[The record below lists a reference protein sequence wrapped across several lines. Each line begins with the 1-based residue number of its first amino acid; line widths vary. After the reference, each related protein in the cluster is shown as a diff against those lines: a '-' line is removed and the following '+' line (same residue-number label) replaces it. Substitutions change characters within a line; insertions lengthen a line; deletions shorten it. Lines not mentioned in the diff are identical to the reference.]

1 MIEQTLADY
10 TEAIYITDREQALRI
25 VKRAVDS
32 GVTAEDIVFKI
43 IIPSIDQMLAS
54 VTTHEAS
61 LAQHF
66 LASQIASD
74 VVDEMIPRFRQKPES
89 AGSVVIG
96 TSSGDFHGLGKR
108 IVMGCLTA
116 QMFQV
121 TDLGLN
127 VAPER
132 FVEAALE
139 KGAQIIGISSLMV
152 HTARGENGCRR
163 VRQLLAE
170 QGLEGKIKI
179 IVGGAPY
186 RFDEQLYRQVGAD
199 AWAENAIEAGA
210 VIARLLKEVMP

>member
-1 MIEQTLADY
+1 MLEKIMADY
-10 TEAIYITDREQALRI
+10 TEAIYSTDREQALR
-25 VKRAVDS
+25 VVQRAVDG
-32 GVTAEDIVFKI
+32 GVSAEDIVFKV

-74 VVDEMIPRFRQKPES
+74 VVDEMVPRFRQKPDS
-89 AGSVVIG
+89 AGTIVIG

-108 IVMGCLTA
+108 IVKGCLTA

-139 KGAQIIGISSLMV
+139 QNAQIIGISSLMV

-170 QGLEGKIKI
+170 QGLEGRIKI

-186 RFDEQLYRQVGAD
+186 RFDDQLFRQVGAD

-210 VIARLLKEVMP
+210 VIARLIREVTP

>member
-1 MIEQTLADY
+1 MLEKTLADY
-10 TEAIYITDREQALRI
+10 TEAIFSTDREQALRI
-25 VKRAVDS
+25 VQRAVEN
-32 GVTAEDIVFKI
+32 GVAAEDIVFKI

-54 VTTHEAS
+54 VTVHEAS

-89 AGSVVIG
+89 AGTVVIG
-96 TSSGDFHGLGKR
+96 TSWGDFHGLGKR

-116 QMFQV
+116 QMYQV

-139 KGAQIIGISSLMV
+139 KNAQVIGISSLMV

-163 VRQLLAE
+163 VRELLSG
-170 QGLEGKIKI
+170 QGLEGRIKI

-186 RFDEQLYRQVGAD
+186 RFDDQLYRQVGAD

-210 VIARLLKEVMP
+210 VIARLIREVTP